1 MMKKMHKSLVVT
13 GLVVC
18 MALGM
23 TGCKGKVLDG
33 SQSVATVGTKEMTL
47 GEANFFLRF
56 QQSQT
61 ESYYESLLGTGIYDK
76 DLYGN
81 GTTYG
86 DTLKSEIMSQMQ
98 EYYILEEKAAEY
110 GAEVTDEEK
119 AAITEAAAKFLE
131 ANVQDTKE
139 QMTADQATVERILT
153 LMTIRSKVVNAIY
166 DAADVTVTEEEAAQ
180 RGFTYIT
187 ISKGSDENALTEEE
201 LAEAK
206 DKLAAAAQAVA
217 DGDSMEGAATAQG
230 LTASGGTYGNGT
242 DPYSS
247 TYYAEELITALEGLK
262 VGEVSDVIETDT
274 ALILAQ
280 VTTDL
285 DVDATASK
293 MQTLLLNKKSE
304 YYNGLLE
311 GWMEE
316 YPLSVND
323 SVWDQVV
330 FDRSYELKSAE

>member
-1 MMKKMHKSLVVT
+1 MKKFHKSLVVT

-33 SQSVATVGTKEMTL
+33 SQIAATVGTKEMTL

-56 QQSQT
+56 QQVQT
-61 ESYYESLLGTGIYDK
+61 ESYYESLLGEGIYGR

-86 DTLKSEIMSQMQ
+86 DTLKSDIMSQMQ

-110 GAEVTDEEK
+110 GVTVSDEEK

-131 ANVQDTKE
+131 ANDEDAKE
-139 QMTADQATVERILT
+139 QMTADQETVERILT

-166 DAADVTVTEEEAAQ
+166 DTADVTVTEEEAAQ
-180 RGFTYIT
+180 RGFVYIT
-187 ISKGSDENALTEEE
+187 VSKGSGDDALTEEE
-201 LAEAK
+201 IAESK

-217 DGDSMEGAATAQG
+217 GGDSMEGAATAQG
-230 LTASGGTYGNGT
+230 LTASNGTYGNGT
-242 DPYSS
+242 G
-247 TYYAEELITALEGLK
+247 TNYATELITALDGLK
-262 VGEVSDVIETDT
+262 EGEVSEVIETET
-274 ALILAQ
+274 ALYLAQ

-285 DVDATASK
+285 DKEATVSR
-293 MQTLLLNKKSE
+293 MQTLLLNKKAE
-304 YYNGLLE
+304 YYSELLE
-311 GWMEE
+311 GWKEE

-323 SVWDQVV
+323 SVWDQVI
-330 FDRSYELKSAE
+330 FNRSYALKSAE